1 MGENLLEEKGC
12 MDPLDMGSEKKRI
25 WRGSLLSSC
34 GWNWKTGF
42 EEGELEVEGEGREP
56 HCSFFV
62 SLDNWVLALPVEHLC
77 FHRMPD
83 RVGVG
88 KKWQM

>member
-1 MGENLLEEKGC
+1 M
-12 MDPLDMGSEKKRI
+12 
-25 WRGSLLSSC
+25 
-34 GWNWKTGF
+34 
-42 EEGELEVEGEGREP
+42 EGEGREP

-62 SLDNWVLALPVEHLC
+62 SLDNWVLALRVEHLC

-88 KKWQM
+88 KK